1 MRTASTVSKIC
12 MWVFFCLS
20 LLFHTL
26 ALIGLAMNNQSAIE
40 QEKTAVVY
48 DLVPMLI
55 GVGVMLVSVVL
66 FTVLPKGR
74 LIPLIAAAAA
84 GVLLIFVT
92 IDLGNTFPPS
102 IGADGS
108 DVGLTAWRLV
118 YRHYSMVLTPLCM
131 AVAYFTG
138 RAADKAEQARFNASY
153 RSQYHFD
160 GAPLFRDEDSGEKRK
175 RASPC
180 ASARWRS
187 RRGGISSARSAKKP
201 PPRSR
206 CPRPR
211 KTRRIPNK
219 RRRAGNTTL
228 GQQGQNRPLLSGQM
242 PDSRRKTRRST
253 LLFISERWF
262 IS

>member
-26 ALIGLAMNNQSAIE
+26 ALIGLAMNNRSAIE

-55 GVGVMLVSVVL
+55 GVGIMLISVVL

-84 GVLLIFVT
+84 GVLLVFVT
-92 IDLGNTFPPS
+92 VDLGKTFPPS

-138 RAADKAEQARFNASY
+138 RAADKAEQARFNESY

-160 GAPLFRDEDSGEKRK
+160 GAPLFRDEDSGEKKKKSVAVRERK
-175 RASPC
+175 MAEQ
-180 ASARWRS
+180 ARRDIE
-187 RRGGISSARSAKKP
+187 REEREKAAAA
-201 PPRSR
+201 
-206 CPRPR
+206 
-211 KTRRIPNK
+211 IP
-219 RRRAGNTTL
+219 
-228 GQQGQNRPLLSGQM
+228 LST
-242 PDSRRKTRRST
+242 P
-253 LLFISERWF
+253 EENEAHPE
-262 IS
+262 